1 MVVSQI
7 GNGVDD
13 PDRDTQITRAA
24 HAPIWTIATRD
35 RWPSP
40 NNRPNGTMKSARD
53 REIDL
58 AAEDADQ
65 MISTCAEL
73 LAAAPEVKNI
83 TVGQHLM
90 VGGWRMFLD
99 R

>member
-1 MVVSQI
+1 
-7 GNGVDD
+7 
-13 PDRDTQITRAA
+13 
-24 HAPIWTIATRD
+24 
-35 RWPSP
+35 
-40 NNRPNGTMKSARD
+40 MKSARD